1 MNYSF
6 KKAISDFMESGTL
19 EERISDLENTVSDL
33 RDELDLAKQEHQN
46 ELSDLRAK
54 VEAMENYR
62 QEQVELA
69 IVERDIEILTGR
81 LAAAERRRSVLSL

>member
-1 MNYSF
+1 
-6 KKAISDFMESGTL
+6 MESGTL

-33 RDELDLAKQEHQN
+33 RDELDLAKQEHQD

>member
-1 MNYSF
+1 
-6 KKAISDFMESGTL
+6 MESGTL

-33 RDELDLAKQEHQN
+33 RDELDLTKQEHQN

>member
-1 MNYSF
+1 MKDCFSQ
-6 KKAISDFMESGTL
+6 
-19 EERISDLENTVSDL
+19 RISELENAVSDL
-33 RDELDLAKQEHQN
+33 RDELDLAKQEHQD